1 MVIKNQSQSKVNY
14 SIQTTIYFSE
24 NKLEYIIYYA
34 DYMLNKKT

>member
-1 MVIKNQSQSKVNY
+1 MVIKNQSQSK
-14 SIQTTIYFSE
+14 IHFLIKITIYFSE